1 MYRSNA
7 TACFRAFPPCQI
19 SNPLHA
25 RVLVQAFTP
34 HSFLLSIVFVLLDLL
49 KFERENRARRK
60 GDRDSTR
67 GESGGMT
74 DVVMDEVRVVESEQ
88 GGALLRV
95 GAMYAL

>member
-25 RVLVQAFTP
+25 RVKGTAFSLFSSP
-34 HSFLLSIVFVLLDLL
+34 LFLFSLL

-88 GGALLRV
+88 GGALLRA
-95 GAMYAL
+95 GALYAL

>member
-1 MYRSNA
+1 MFS
-7 TACFRAFPPCQI
+7 
-19 SNPLHA
+19 
-25 RVLVQAFTP
+25 
-34 HSFLLSIVFVLLDLL
+34 LL

-88 GGALLRV
+88 GGALLRA
-95 GAMYAL
+95 GALYAL

>member
-1 MYRSNA
+1 MFS
-7 TACFRAFPPCQI
+7 
-19 SNPLHA
+19 
-25 RVLVQAFTP
+25 
-34 HSFLLSIVFVLLDLL
+34 LL

>member
-1 MYRSNA
+1 VYRSNA

-25 RVLVQAFTP
+25 RVLVKAPAFSLFSSP
-34 HSFLLSIVFVLLDLL
+34 LFLFSLL

-88 GGALLRV
+88 GRALLRV

>member
-25 RVLVQAFTP
+25 RVLVQQAFTLFSSP
-34 HSFLLSIVFVLLDLL
+34 LFLFSLL

-88 GGALLRV
+88 GGALLWV